1 MDALLEFIDISK
13 IPTNEH
19 LRAVYKTLSSASTI
33 TLASYT
39 STNID
44 PLELLQPNHHTLAYV
59 CILNARMAVAS
70 SSVYGRLLAFAY
82 KLALEFNPL
91 QLRIAS
97 HALVQLGES
106 ISQCAISSGHPPAA
120 IRIFSL
126 LCTKLN
132 STTFTAES
140 NINSVHLTPLHV
152 LLLKHCLL
160 SKNYKAGHEALKVE
174 ITDMASP
181 IAPIRI
187 QDFMLYHY
195 YGGLIHIGN
204 KHFTCAMQFFELC
217 LGVPSDIPSA
227 IQIEAYKRFIL
238 VSLLANGALLLP
250 KTVSPVVARVCKSLT
265 LQYAEFAT
273 AYSSHSLARATTK
286 ASQYASKF
294 ETDKTNGLVHQCL
307 ADLVRRKIRKLTDT
321 YLTLSLGDI
330 TRAVGLNELDV
341 MTGSESTLE
350 AEAHVVRMIDDRQ
363 ILATISHL
371 DGGMV
376 SFHDVFNGL
385 DTLST
390 TATLEDQIATLM
402 ARDTDAQILDRKI
415 GLSQNYLQKTIQDKA
430 RPLMNTEDETKKG
443 AWNA

>member
-1 MDALLEFIDISK
+1 MDAPLEFIDISK

-19 LRAVYKTLSSASTI
+19 LRAVYKALSSASTI

-44 PLELLQPNHHTLAYV
+44 PLELLQPNHHTFAYV
-59 CILNARMAVAS
+59 CILNARMARHS
-70 SSVYGRLLAFAY
+70 
-82 KLALEFNPL
+82 
-91 QLRIAS
+91 
-97 HALVQLGES
+97 
-106 ISQCAISSGHPPAA
+106 
-120 IRIFSL
+120 
-126 LCTKLN
+126 
-132 STTFTAES
+132 
-140 NINSVHLTPLHV
+140 
-152 LLLKHCLL
+152 
-160 SKNYKAGHEALKVE
+160 
-174 ITDMASP
+174 
-181 IAPIRI
+181 
-187 QDFMLYHY
+187 
-195 YGGLIHIGN
+195 
-204 KHFTCAMQFFELC
+204 
-217 LGVPSDIPSA
+217 SA

-294 ETDKTNGLVHQCL
+294 ETDKTNGLVHQ
-307 ADLVRRKIRKLTDT
+307 
-321 YLTLSLGDI
+321 
-330 TRAVGLNELDV
+330 AVGLNELDV

-402 ARDTDAQILDRKI
+402 ARDTDAQIWTEKSA
-415 GLSQNYLQKTIQDKA
+415 LSQNYLQNYT
-430 RPLMNTEDETKKG
+430 R
-443 AWNA
+443 